1 MQYSLQKYNQQVVYS
16 LHFMVSVAL
25 VTNISHNQLRWAA
38 KVSYQS
44 SQEADWSDGI
54 ELLFP
59 FQPNYANANQL
70 RKAEIILIVVL
81 VVVIIIII
89 IIIIIFIIFIIIKIV
104 IIMKMMTGIAII
116 IIIVIIALV
125 LLNVQNLHVACHA
138 CSVPCKFNVLF
149 YRVLMLSVVFL
160 SL

>member
-89 IIIIIFIIFIIIKIV
+89 IIIIFIIFIIIKIV
-104 IIMKMMTGIAII
+104 FIMKMMTGIAII
-116 IIIVIIALV
+116 IIIVIIVLV

-160 SL
+160 FL

>member
-59 FQPNYANANQL
+59 FQPKYANANQL

-81 VVVIIIII
+81 VVVIIII

-116 IIIVIIALV
+116 IIIVIIVLV

-160 SL
+160 FL